1 MVWIVIGAAI
11 GARSKNVPGAEN
23 AITIFGVIL
32 LAYVWLMYF
41 HLKRQQAKRRR
52 REERDD

>member
-1 MVWIVIGAAI
+1 MGWIVIGAAI
-11 GARSKNVPGAEN
+11 GAKSKEVPGTEN
-23 AITIFGVIL
+23 AVTAFGLVL
-32 LAYVWLMYF
+32 LTYVWLMYF